1 MYKVIKELREKI
13 FQRLLNADL
22 SFFFGKQY
30 GDILSR
36 ATNDL
41 EAFRNTMILIG
52 IDLLTQIFTVIA
64 MIFVLIYRDWKLF
77 IIFLIATPLF
87 AVSFN
92 YFGNKRKKYS
102 QKVQESASEYTQF
115 INQII
120 FGLETIK
127 LFNTSFIQKI
137 FQTINEKFFKNQR
150 KNALY
155 DVLFLSSVEIASY
168 FAAAGILFYGGI
180 RIIKGELTTGDFFSF
195 LSALLILVNSIQ
207 ILQRGLIQIKV
218 ISPLVDRLNLILNLP
233 QEDKKGINFEGLK
246 EKIDY
251 RNVSLS
257 LNGNLI
263 LKNINVSINKGEKVG
278 IIGHTGSGK
287 STFLKLLY
295 GVFRNYEG
303 DIYLDKIELRNY
315 DIYSVREKIAVIT
328 QDVFVFN
335 DTVEN
340 NLRIVKPDA
349 TEEELL
355 QAIKKAKADFIFKL
369 KDGLKT
375 VIGERGSIL
384 SGGERQR
391 LALARIFLKEPD
403 IVIIDEGTSALD
415 INTEKEVMDSI
426 YEHFK
431 DKTILIIAHRLNTL
445 EKCNKIIVFENG
457 EIKEIKDYINSQ
469 NLQEVG

>member
-1 MYKVIKELREKI
+1 MV
-13 FQRLLNADL
+13 
-22 SFFFGKQY
+22 
-30 GDILSR
+30 
-36 ATNDL
+36 
-41 EAFRNTMILIG
+41 LIG
-52 IDLLTQIFTVIA
+52 IDFFTQLFTVIA

-77 IIFLIATPLF
+77 LIFLIATPLF
-87 AVSFN
+87 AISFN

-127 LFNTSFIQKI
+127 LFNALFIQRI
-137 FQTINEKFFKNQR
+137 FENINERFFKNQR

-168 FAAAGILFYGGI
+168 LAAAGILFYGGI
-180 RIIKGELTTGDFFSF
+180 RIIKGEITTGDFFSF

-218 ISPLVDRLNLILNLP
+218 ISPLVDRLNLILNIP
-233 QEDKKGINFEGLK
+233 EEEKNGINFEGLK

-251 RNVSLS
+251 KNVSLS
-257 LNGNLI
+257 LNGITI
-263 LKNINVSINKGEKVG
+263 LKNINVTIKKGEKVG
-278 IIGHTGSGK
+278 IVGHTGSGK

-303 DIYLDKIELRNY
+303 NIYLDIRELKDYN
-315 DIYSVREKIAVIT
+315 IYSIRENIAVIT
-328 QDVFVFN
+328 QDVFIFN

-340 NLRIVKPDA
+340 NLRIAKPNA
-349 TEEELL
+349 TEEELI
-355 QAIKKAKADFIFKL
+355 QAIKKAKADFVFKL

-391 LALARIFLKEPD
+391 LALARIFLKNPD

-457 EIKEIKDYINSQ
+457 EIKEIRDYINNQ
-469 NLQEVG
+469 NLQEAD